1 MARWEPGTRERL
13 AQAALDL
20 FTTQGFEQTTA
31 AQIARSV
38 GLTERTFFRHFADK
52 REVLFGGQEPL
63 AAAFLRGIESA
74 PADATPLEV
83 IAAALAAGASFFAD
97 ERRGWSRARQ
107 RVIDANPAL
116 QERERHKMA
125 GLARLGH
132 DALLARG
139 VADPAARLA
148 AETGTTVF
156 GIGFAQWIAEGE
168 NRSLTDIEAGLLDE
182 LRVLAGG

>member
-1 MARWEPGTRERL
+1 MTRWEPGTRKRL

-20 FTTQGFEQTTA
+20 FTTQGFEQTTTA
-31 AQIARSV
+31 EIARSV

-52 REVLFGGQEPL
+52 REVLFDGQELL
-63 AAAFLRGIESA
+63 AAAFLHGIESA
-74 PADATPLEV
+74 PAAATPLEV
-83 IAAALAAGASFFAD
+83 VASALASGAAFFAD

-156 GIGFAQWIAEGE
+156 GIAFAQWIGE
-168 NRSLTDIEAGLLDE
+168 DERRSLAEIQAGLLDE